1 MGATIASL
9 KSQRSYRQ
17 LFNVSWE
24 VDTYFQEDSEK
35 IFVAPMWLYSRIA
48 VTHYSKRLREI
59 CENSKALCK
68 R

>member
-1 MGATIASL
+1 LHG
-9 KSQRSYRQ
+9 SY
-17 LFNVSWE
+17 NCYSKVTE
-24 VDTYFQEDSEK
+24 VDTYFKEDFEK

-48 VTHYSKRLREI
+48 VTHDSKRLREI